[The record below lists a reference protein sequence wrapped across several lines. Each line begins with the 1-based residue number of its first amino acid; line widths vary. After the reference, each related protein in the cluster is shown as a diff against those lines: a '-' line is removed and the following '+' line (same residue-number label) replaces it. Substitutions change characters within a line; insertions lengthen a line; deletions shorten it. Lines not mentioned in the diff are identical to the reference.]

1 VAKALR
7 LLVADDHAVVRAGLV
22 ALLSAQPDIEVVA
35 QAGSA
40 SETVEEARRTKPD
53 VVLLDLSM
61 PEGGG
66 LRAARLLLSGP
77 EPPAIV
83 VLSVHD
89 DAPHLRAALRSGV
102 AGYVTK
108 GSADRTVLEAIR
120 TAHAGKTYVDPALS
134 DVVTAELMVSG
145 RLKRATDAPLTPR
158 MQEVLRLVAWG
169 YTTQQIA
176 RQLSLTPKTVE
187 AHRARIMERLGLLNR
202 AELVRYAF
210 QAGLMDAAPPTPE
223 GER

>member
-1 VAKALR
+1 MR
-7 LLVADDHAVVRAGLV
+7 LLIADDHPVVRAGLA
-22 ALLSAQPDIEVVA
+22 ALLGAEGDIEVVG

-40 SETVEEARRTKPD
+40 IEAIDEARRLKPD
-53 VVLLDLSM
+53 VVLMDLGM

-66 LRAARLLLSGP
+66 LRAARSLLGDP

-89 DAPHLRAALRSGV
+89 DAAHLRAALRAGV

-108 GSADRTVLEAIR
+108 GSADRTVLEAVR
-120 TAHAGKTYVDPALS
+120 AAEVGRTYVDPALGA
-134 DVVTAELMVSG
+134 VVAGELAAGGRSRRADGAVLTA
-145 RLKRATDAPLTPR
+145 RQ
-158 MQEVLRLVAWG
+158 QEVLRLVAWG

-176 RQLSLTPKTVE
+176 QQLTLTAKTVE

-210 QAGLMDAAPPTPE
+210 QAGLMDGAPPTTDADA
-223 GER
+223 